1 VIRLAL
7 AVAAACAV
15 VWAAGADLGAL
26 APSDDAKAAIE
37 RTAQRTA
44 RLARDKLADEV
55 AQLLV
60 PANESTPPGA
70 MRPLAANEEL
80 GEATHFAPEPELAAE
95 AKSSPKP
102 NPKPNRWNAPLDA
115 DQAEAVRCRLDRVMS
130 LAAGNA
136 E

>member
-1 VIRLAL
+1 MIRLAL

-37 RTAQRTA
+37 RTA

-115 DQAEAVRCRLDRVMS
+115 DQAEAVRCRLNRVMS